1 MGLVFVSWRTAP
13 SWSLSFL
20 AFGLLGLWASTIETL
35 ALISAAVVIA
45 LLIGIP
51 LGILAGRSD
60 RFLRLVSPILDF
72 MQIMPT
78 FAYLAPLT
86 LIFLIGPAAATVAT
100 LIYAVPPAIRITALG
115 IRGVGHETVEAAESL
130 GSTRLQV
137 LLKVQLPMA
146 RSTIGL
152 AVNQTIMMALS
163 MIVITALIDAPGLGQ
178 NILKALQK
186 LNVGRGVRGRPG
198 DRPPGDGPRSADR
211 PGQSGQRSA
220 PARPRPGR
228 DPTAGATWSSRR
240 GSSAIALVVGG
251 IVFAAGQDFP
261 EDWRFSFAKPV
272 NDVVSWIETNL
283 LPGHRRR

>member
-1 MGLVFVSWRTAP
+1 MGLVFVSWRTALFVV
-13 SWSLSFL
+13 LSFL
-20 AFGLLGLWASTIETL
+20 AFGLLGLWPSTIETL

-60 RFLRLVSPILDF
+60 RFMRIVSPILDF

-130 GSTRLQV
+130 GSTRFQV

-152 AVNQTIMMALS
+152 AVNQTIMFALS

-186 LNVGRGVRGRPG
+186 LNVGKAFEAGLAIVLLAMILDRLTARASRVSDRRSRGLDPVGPDRRRYLVVGRLGRRDRPGRRGDRLRGRPG
-198 DRPPGDGPRSADR
+198 LPGGLALLLRQA
-211 PGQSGQRSA
+211 GQRRRVAGSR
-220 PARPRPGR
+220 RPSTRS
-228 DPTAGATWSSRR
+228 PTA
-240 GSSAIALVVGG
+240 
-251 IVFAAGQDFP
+251 
-261 EDWRFSFAKPV
+261 
-272 NDVVSWIETNL
+272 
-283 LPGHRRR
+283 